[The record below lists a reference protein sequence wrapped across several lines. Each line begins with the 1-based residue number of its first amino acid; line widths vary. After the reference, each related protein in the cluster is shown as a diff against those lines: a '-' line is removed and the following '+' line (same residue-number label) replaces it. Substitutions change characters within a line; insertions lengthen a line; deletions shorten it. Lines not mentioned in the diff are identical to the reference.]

1 MLGDEETRKQYN
13 RFARETMKYRLLRD
27 IRVDL
32 QICELEGWSKTEY
45 LDELREMINQLGE
58 KTNNDNT

>member
-45 LDELREMINQLGE
+45 LDELKEMINQLGGE
-58 KTNNDNT
+58 NRS

>member
-1 MLGDEETRKQYN
+1 MLGEEETRKQYN

-58 KTNNDNT
+58 KAND

>member
-1 MLGDEETRKQYN
+1 MLGNEETRKQYN

-58 KTNNDNT
+58 KTDHDNT

>member
-58 KTNNDNT
+58 NRND

>member
-1 MLGDEETRKQYN
+1 MLGNEETRKQYN

-58 KTNNDNT
+58 KAND

>member
-32 QICELEGWSKTEY
+32 QICELEGWNKTEY
-45 LDELREMINQLGE
+45 LNELKEMINQLGE
-58 KTNNDNT
+58 NRND

>member
-1 MLGDEETRKQYN
+1 MLGNEETRKQYN

-32 QICELEGWSKTEY
+32 QICELEGWNKTEY
-45 LDELREMINQLGE
+45 LDELKEMINQLGE
-58 KTNNDNT
+58 NRND

>member
-1 MLGDEETRKQYN
+1 MLGNEETRKQYN

-58 KTNNDNT
+58 KTDHGNT

>member
-1 MLGDEETRKQYN
+1 MLGNEETRKQYN

-45 LDELREMINQLGE
+45 LDELKEMLNQLGE
-58 KTNNDNT
+58 KTDHGNT

>member
-45 LDELREMINQLGE
+45 LDELKEMINQLGE
-58 KTNNDNT
+58 KAND

>member
-45 LDELREMINQLGE
+45 LDELKEMINQLGE
-58 KTNNDNT
+58 KTDHGNA

>member
-32 QICELEGWSKTEY
+32 QICELEGWSKIEY

-58 KTNNDNT
+58 NRND

>member
-45 LDELREMINQLGE
+45 LDELREMLNQLGE
-58 KTNNDNT
+58 KAND

>member
-13 RFARETMKYRLLRD
+13 RFAREAMKYRLLRD

-32 QICELEGWSKTEY
+32 QICELEGWNKTEY

-58 KTNNDNT
+58 NRND